1 MVTNNKIRIDKLLVD
16 LGLFESRE
24 RATTC
29 IMSNGV
35 KVDGQVINKP
45 GHQINQEVFHR
56 NLEENPNYLEVHD
69 KMNEFVSRGA
79 YKLKAA
85 HEAWGLDFTDKTIL
99 DIGASTGGF
108 TDYALKHGAKKSIA
122 IDVGQGQLH
131 YKLRQDPRVLN
142 FEETN
147 FRSIEASFFEPLLK
161 DSLISFVVID
171 VSFIS
176 LITILAKLKELSCQA
191 NLFEPG
197 MKVIALI
204 KPQFEAGKKIMD
216 KCAGVIKDPEICKSV
231 LEKTISEIQ
240 ALDFKVEG
248 QIESPIHG
256 AKGNVEYLACL
267 NIR

>member
-1 MVTNNKIRIDKLLVD
+1 MSKNKIRIDKLLVD

-24 RATTC
+24 KATTC

-35 KVDGQVINKP
+35 KLQGQVINKP
-45 GHQINQEVFHR
+45 GHQINQEVFQR
-56 NLEENPNYLEVHD
+56 NFAEDPNYLEVND
-69 KMNEFVSRGA
+69 KMSEFVSRGA
-79 YKLKAA
+79 FKLKAA
-85 HEAWGLDFTDKTIL
+85 HEAWGLDFTDKTIV

-108 TDYALKHGAKKSIA
+108 TDYALKHGAAKSIA

-147 FRSIEASFFEPLLK
+147 FRLIDVNFFTPLLQ
-161 DSLISFVVID
+161 DSLIGLVVID

-176 LITILAKLKELSCQA
+176 LITILAKLKELSKQG
-191 NLFEPG
+191 NLFQPE

-216 KCAGVIKDPEICKSV
+216 KCSGVIKDPEICKQV
-231 LEKTISEIQ
+231 LEKTITEIK
-240 ALDFKVEG
+240 ALDYEIEG
-248 QIESPIHG
+248 QIESPIQG

>member
-24 RATTC
+24 KATTC

-35 KVDGQVINKP
+35 KIAGQLINKP
-45 GHQINQEVFHR
+45 GHQINQELFQR
-56 NLEENPNYLEVHD
+56 NFAEDPNYLEVHD
-69 KMNEFVSRGA
+69 KMSEFVSRGA
-79 YKLKAA
+79 FKLKAA
-85 HEAWGLDFTDKTIL
+85 HEAWRLDFTNKLIM

-108 TDYALKHGAKKSIA
+108 TDYALKQGAKESIA

-131 YKLRQDPRVLN
+131 YKLRQDSRVLN

-147 FRSIEASFFEPLLK
+147 FRLVEPSFFEPLLK
-161 DSLISFVVID
+161 ESLIGLVVID

-176 LITILAKLKELSCQA
+176 LITILAKLKELSKQV
-191 NLFEPG
+191 NLFEPD
-197 MKVIALI
+197 MKIIALI

-216 KCAGVIKDPEICKSV
+216 KCGGVIKDPEICKSV

-256 AKGNVEYLACL
+256 AKGNIEYLAL
-267 NIR
+267 LKIG